1 MNLAVR
7 YLYVEQTS
15 VQSEHL
21 PTNTIEALSQY
32 GFSTNRADIFVYK
45 PWRTYGMGLC
55 PLDTF

>member
-21 PTNTIEALSQY
+21 PTNTIEALSQ
-32 GFSTNRADIFVYK
+32 
-45 PWRTYGMGLC
+45 
-55 PLDTF
+55 